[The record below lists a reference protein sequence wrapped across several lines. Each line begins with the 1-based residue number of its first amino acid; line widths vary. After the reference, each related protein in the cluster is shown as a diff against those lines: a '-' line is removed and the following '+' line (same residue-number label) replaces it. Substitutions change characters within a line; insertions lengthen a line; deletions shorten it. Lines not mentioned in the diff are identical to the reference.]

1 MIEYEILLFL
11 INSSITIVLNI
22 YEADNQENKKHLQ
35 IIDVQ
40 MDLVIRTGPE
50 NVASIVDVGPFHQL
64 QATYHVIIGSNFQ

>member
-1 MIEYEILLFL
+1 MVTSRSVKNDAKILFPVKKMPK
-11 INSSITIVLNI
+11 SI
-22 YEADNQENKKHLQ
+22 DFQENNI

-50 NVASIVDVGPFHQL
+50 NVASIVHVFPFHQL